1 MSPFLISDVSTATE
15 RGDVR
20 WRGVV
25 WGANA
30 VEVARRDV
38 MRRLRRDDM
47 MKITMKHGH

>member
-1 MSPFLISDVSTATE
+1 MSDVSTATE

-30 VEVARRDV
+30 VEVARREV
-38 MRRLRRDDM
+38 KRMLRREDM
-47 MKITMKHGH
+47 VKRVWGR